1 MGCGVFALVRAVV
14 EVVVGTMEEVRRRL
28 VGEVE
33 VGEWLEPVVDLM
45 KVGWVGS
52 EERRENEGVEEEE
65 EE

>member
-1 MGCGVFALVRAVV
+1 MGCDVLALVRAVV